1 MKRKSIVIILLS
13 LILLVVFYETQIKV
27 ANASFNNVPEQVIPD
42 ESIRLRILANSDS
55 QSDQELKRTIRDRVN
70 EEITNWVFGI
80 ESIDEA
86 RKIIKSELPSIT
98 QIVQQSL
105 SNQGIDETF
114 SVKFGTVPFPTKLYG
129 DFVYPAGDY
138 EAVLISIGEAT
149 GANWWCVL
157 FPPLCFLDFDNG
169 DAVQSDENAPQET
182 TETFQTNTEEEPE
195 VKFFVFELVEN
206 LFGAVGNLFT

>member
-55 QSDQELKRTIRDRVN
+55 QADQELKRTIRDRVN

-80 ESIDEA
+80 DSIDEA

-98 QIVQQSL
+98 QIVQQAL
-105 SNQGIDETF
+105 SNKGIDETF

-129 DFVYPAGDY
+129 DLVYPAGDY

-169 DAVQSDENAPQET
+169 DAVQSDENPQESA
-182 TETFQTNTEEEPE
+182 ETVQNTTEEEPE
-195 VKFFVFELVEN
+195 VKFFVFELIEN